1 MEMSQEAQMF
11 IEAMTSNEDKYA
23 STAPSF
29 TSTSEPTDAASDK
42 KSTSSSQKPMH
53 NPIRLDDDLL
63 PGVRFVVNRFT
74 LYETKTRFYLFG
86 TNHQQKRYRVLKIDR
101 TSPKELV
108 VIEEDALY
116 TRKEA
121 EQLLKMI
128 IDGNRNSGGCNEVP
142 MQIHGII
149 GFVKFT
155 QGWYMLFITRRSQ
168 VALLGGHYIYHID
181 ETKLV
186 PIGLPV
192 KYDKNSDEARY
203 IAIFQN
209 VDMTK
214 NFYFSYTY
222 DITNT
227 LQVNM
232 TRAPYTEDMSDEDK
246 KSNADNGYNLM
257 FVWNH
262 HLLKAGFESIS
273 SQSSWILPMIYGFV
287 DQAKISVLGRNV
299 FVTLIAR
306 RSRYFAGAR
315 FLKRGAN
322 DKGYVANDVET
333 EQIVCEMAT
342 TSFHLGDK
350 LFDNPRYTSYV
361 QHRGSIPLFWSQDTT
376 NMSPK
381 PKIELNLVDPF
392 FSSAALHFDN
402 LFQRY
407 GAPCIVLNLIKQKEK
422 TKRESILGKEFAEAI
437 KYLNQF
443 LPDDKKIRYI
453 AWDMSRASKS
463 PEQDVIRYLEDV
475 AKETMEATGFFH
487 SGTSRFPDEVDNDES
502 TPYQKYRRHVSRQH
516 GVLRTNC
523 IDCLDRTNA
532 AQFLMGKCALGH
544 QLYALGIVATPNVE
558 FDTDV
563 VNIFTEMYH
572 DHGDTIALQYGGS
585 HLVNTMETYRKI
597 NQWTSHSRDMIET
610 IRRYYTN
617 AFVDAEKQ
625 DAINLFLGNYIPEEG
640 LPPLWELSSDYHLH
654 NEDPRNRSKRRHY
667 RRWWS
672 EGILKASENMTSS
685 VELSSPSE
693 LFLAEN
699 DPDES
704 DPYLGYWVEYYE
716 PRRLTI
722 IGPTTRDGKQIE
734 TYNNSPFTVRHFRST
749 IRPRPSKPENPAEED
764 SENVE
769 PNQREKSGFW
779 SMEGL
784 VTRSLDP
791 NINQDEYKEY
801 KRYTN
806 QFINVDRLTTIAYTD
821 DQLGISTTTAH
832 PEYQHYTNYVNRND
846 LESNPRALQTQ
857 TIDKQVYLTYIDVPM
872 RAVAV
877 QLSRHVGS
885 YVQGNAKQ
893 RYDGYAT
900 YHFKKDGVTTRVGY
914 IGGNVDNPN
923 YRQVCGG
930 DTEHAE
936 AVEVIFDPSKVS
948 YATLTEFFYK
958 LHDPTTLN
966 AQGPDHGT
974 QYRSAIFYHND
985 EQKKIAEQVTAEVQE
1000 KHFKGKKI
1008 VTQIVPAGTFW
1019 TAEEYHQ
1026 KYLNNNPG
1034 GYE

>member
-1 MEMSQEAQMF
+1 MSQEAQLFM
-11 IEAMTSNEDKYA
+11 EAMASNEDKYKP
-23 STAPSF
+23 TTPTF
-29 TSTSEPTDAASDK
+29 TSPSEPLPDAANSDK
-42 KSTSSSQKPMH
+42 KSTASSQR
-53 NPIRLDDDLL
+53 PIHTASAVEDDLL
-63 PGVRFVVNRFT
+63 PGVRFVVNCFT
-74 LYETKTRFYLFG
+74 LYETKTRYYLFG
-86 TNHQQKRYRVLKIDR
+86 TNHYQKRYRVLKIDR

-116 TRKEA
+116 TRTEA

-128 IDGNRNSGGCNEVP
+128 IDGNRNSGGCSEVP

-149 GFVKFT
+149 GFIKFT

-168 VALLGGHYIYHID
+168 VALIGGHYVYHID

-222 DITNT
+222 DLTNT

-232 TRAPYTEDMSDEDK
+232 TRPPYMQLQSDTK
-246 KSNADNGYNLM
+246 KAEPNNEYNLM

-262 HLLKAGFESIS
+262 YLMKAGFESINT
-273 SQSSWILPMIYGFV
+273 QSSWILPMIYGFV
-287 DQAKISVLGRNV
+287 DQAKISVLGRNI

-333 EQIVCEMAT
+333 EQIVAEMAT
-342 TSFHLGDK
+342 TSFHVGDT
-350 LFDNPRYTSYV
+350 LFNNPRYTSYV

-392 FSSAALHFDN
+392 FTSAALHFDN
-402 LFQRY
+402 LFKRY

-437 KYLNQF
+437 QYLNQF
-443 LPDDKKIRYI
+443 LPDEKKIKYI

-463 PEQDVIRYLEDV
+463 PDQDVIRYLEDV

-487 SGTSRFPDEVDNDES
+487 SGTKPPTELDEEASRSNS
-502 TPYQKYRRHVSRQH
+502 NYKYRHIISRQH

-625 DAINLFLGNYIPEEG
+625 DAINLFLGNYISQDG
-640 LPPLWELSSDYHLH
+640 KPPLWELSSDYHLH
-654 NEDPRNRSKRRHY
+654 NEDPRQRTKRRHY
-667 RRWWS
+667 RKWWT
-672 EGILKASENMTSS
+672 ENLFQDEEDNNDIVEFKAPA
-685 VELSSPSE
+685 ELLVPNGE
-693 LFLAEN
+693 I
-699 DPDES
+699 DES
-704 DPYLGYWVEYYE
+704 DPFKGYWVEYYE
-716 PRRLTI
+716 PKRLTMLDTLFAYTMN
-722 IGPTTRDGKQIE
+722 GTAKYRPYRLAPTIRDGKQIE
-734 TYNNSPFTVRHFRST
+734 TFDYSPFTVRHLRGSL
-749 IRPRPSKPENPAEED
+749 RPRTSKKEKVSED
-764 SENVE
+764 VVQAVE
-769 PNQREKSGFW
+769 PNQREKSGIW

-791 NINQDEYKEY
+791 NINEDEYKEY
-801 KRYTN
+801 KRYTK
-806 QFINVDRLTTIAYTD
+806 QFNNVDRLTAVTQFD
-821 DQLGISTTTAH
+821 DHPSSTH
-832 PEYQHYTNYVNRND
+832 PEYQNYLNYVNRND
-846 LESNPRALQTQ
+846 LENNPTALQTLP
-857 TIDKQVYLTYIDVPM
+857 IDKQVYSTYIDVPS

-885 YVQGNAKQ
+885 YVQGNARQ
-893 RYDGYAT
+893 RYEGYAT
-900 YHFKKDGVTTRVGY
+900 YARTGRFPATTRETS
-914 IGGNVDNPN
+914 D
-923 YRQVCGG
+923 
-930 DTEHAE
+930 E
-936 AVEVIFDPSKVS
+936 ALKPPVPSNDLS
-948 YATLTEFFYK
+948 DAK
-958 LHDPTTLN
+958 L
-966 AQGPDHGT
+966 
-974 QYRSAIFYHND
+974 
-985 EQKKIAEQVTAEVQE
+985 K
-1000 KHFKGKKI
+1000 
-1008 VTQIVPAGTFW
+1008 
-1019 TAEEYHQ
+1019 
-1026 KYLNNNPG
+1026 
-1034 GYE
+1034 

>member
-1 MEMSQEAQMF
+1 
-11 IEAMTSNEDKYA
+11 
-23 STAPSF
+23 
-29 TSTSEPTDAASDK
+29 
-42 KSTSSSQKPMH
+42 
-53 NPIRLDDDLL
+53 
-63 PGVRFVVNRFT
+63 
-74 LYETKTRFYLFG
+74 
-86 TNHQQKRYRVLKIDR
+86 
-101 TSPKELV
+101 
-108 VIEEDALY
+108 
-116 TRKEA
+116 
-121 EQLLKMI
+121 MI
-128 IDGNRNSGGCNEVP
+128 IDGNRNSGGCSEVP

-149 GFVKFT
+149 GFIKFT

-168 VALLGGHYIYHID
+168 VALIGGHYVYHID

-222 DITNT
+222 DLTNT

-232 TRAPYTEDMSDEDK
+232 TRPPYMQLQSDTK
-246 KSNADNGYNLM
+246 KAEPNNEYNLM

-262 HLLKAGFESIS
+262 YLMKAGFESINT
-273 SQSSWILPMIYGFV
+273 QSSWILPMIYGFV
-287 DQAKISVLGRNV
+287 DQAKISVLGRNI

-333 EQIVCEMAT
+333 EQIVAEMAT
-342 TSFHLGDK
+342 TSFHVGDT
-350 LFDNPRYTSYV
+350 LFNNPRYTSYV

-392 FSSAALHFDN
+392 FTSAALHFDN
-402 LFQRY
+402 LFKRY

-437 KYLNQF
+437 QYLNQF
-443 LPDDKKIRYI
+443 LPDEKKIKYI

-463 PEQDVIRYLEDV
+463 PDQDVIRYLEDV

-487 SGTSRFPDEVDNDES
+487 SGTKPPTELDEEASRSNS
-502 TPYQKYRRHVSRQH
+502 NYKYRHIISRQH

-625 DAINLFLGNYIPEEG
+625 DAINLFLGNYISQDG
-640 LPPLWELSSDYHLH
+640 KPPLWELSSDYHLH
-654 NEDPRNRSKRRHY
+654 NEDPRQRTKRRHY
-667 RRWWS
+667 RKWWT
-672 EGILKASENMTSS
+672 ENLFQDEEDNNDIVEFKAPA
-685 VELSSPSE
+685 ELLVPNGE
-693 LFLAEN
+693 I
-699 DPDES
+699 DES
-704 DPYLGYWVEYYE
+704 DPFKGYWVEYYE
-716 PRRLTI
+716 PKRLTMLDTLFAYTMN
-722 IGPTTRDGKQIE
+722 GTAKYRPYRLAPTIRDGKQIE
-734 TYNNSPFTVRHFRST
+734 TFDYSPFTVRHLRGSL
-749 IRPRPSKPENPAEED
+749 RPRTSKKEKVSED
-764 SENVE
+764 VVQAVE
-769 PNQREKSGFW
+769 PNQREKSGIW

-791 NINQDEYKEY
+791 NINEDEYKEY
-801 KRYTN
+801 KRYTK
-806 QFINVDRLTTIAYTD
+806 QFNNVDRLTAVTQFD
-821 DQLGISTTTAH
+821 DHPSSTH
-832 PEYQHYTNYVNRND
+832 PEYQNYLNYVNRND
-846 LESNPRALQTQ
+846 LENNPTALQTLP
-857 TIDKQVYLTYIDVPM
+857 IDKQVYSTYIDVPS

-885 YVQGNAKQ
+885 YVQGNARQ
-893 RYDGYAT
+893 RYEGYAT
-900 YHFKKDGVTTRVGY
+900 YARTGRFPATTRETS
-914 IGGNVDNPN
+914 D
-923 YRQVCGG
+923 
-930 DTEHAE
+930 E
-936 AVEVIFDPSKVS
+936 ALKPPVPSNDLS
-948 YATLTEFFYK
+948 DAK
-958 LHDPTTLN
+958 L
-966 AQGPDHGT
+966 
-974 QYRSAIFYHND
+974 
-985 EQKKIAEQVTAEVQE
+985 K
-1000 KHFKGKKI
+1000 
-1008 VTQIVPAGTFW
+1008 
-1019 TAEEYHQ
+1019 
-1026 KYLNNNPG
+1026 
-1034 GYE
+1034 